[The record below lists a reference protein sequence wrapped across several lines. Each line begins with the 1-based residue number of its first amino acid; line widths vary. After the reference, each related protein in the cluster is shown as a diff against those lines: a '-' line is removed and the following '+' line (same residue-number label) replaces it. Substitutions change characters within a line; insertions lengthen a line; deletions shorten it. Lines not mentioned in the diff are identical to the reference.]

1 MNVKELRKL
10 IKEELNEVTSNP
22 TKELI
27 KLLKQAIS
35 LADANRKKADNF
47 DLEDFSQT
55 LDKYIDDLNDIGK
68 FEKYED

>member
-1 MNVKELRKL
+1 MEA
-10 IKEELNEVTSNP
+10 IKQEEINEVTSNP
-22 TKELI
+22 AKELI
-27 KLLKQAIS
+27 ELLKQAIS